1 MAMKL
6 QTKRSGKIVTSMNK
20 YEYFVPASLYDIK
33 IAMDDEMIDLLIDA
47 SKYLL
52 VLEEISSQMTFSD
65 TIVAKYIEKEALLSA
80 QIEGTQASLYDVF
93 EATKNPENTRR
104 GVEDVVNYIKAL
116 KEAFNLLKTLPL
128 STRFFNTIHKTLID
142 NVRGNNKNPGEI
154 RRSQNW
160 IGGGGYSINDAW
172 YVPPAVDDMIVCLS
186 DLENYINDTIKINP
200 LIKIALI
207 HYQFESI
214 HPYLDGNGR
223 LGRLLISLLLKKEGY
238 LTNPI
243 LSLSLYLKQ
252 HRGDYFGCLSNVR
265 IYGEYERW
273 VKFFLTGIVVTA
285 KQTIK
290 TIKQINNL
298 KENWT
303 KQIIKLNKN
312 NEELLLKFLDFI
324 FVMPYF
330 NFNDIVK
337 NLNIAKTTANSL
349 IKEFVDLKI
358 IDSKES
364 DKDRFNTYKV
374 SKYLDIIE
382 KGTEW

>member
-6 QTKRSGKIVTSMNK
+6 NTNRSGKLVKSLNK

-33 IAMDDEMIDLLIDA
+33 IDMDDEMIDLLIEA
-47 SKYLL
+47 SEQLA
-52 VLEEISSQMTFSD
+52 VLEHISKHMKFSD
-65 TIVAKYIEKEALLSA
+65 AIVAKYIEKEALLSA

-93 EATKNPENTRR
+93 EANKNPENFRR

-116 KEAFNLLKTLPL
+116 KEAMKLLKTLPL
-128 STRFFNTIHKTLID
+128 STRFFNSVHKVLID
-142 NVRGNNKNPGEI
+142 NVRGKNKNPGEI

-160 IGGGGYSINDAW
+160 IGGKGFSINDAW

-186 DLENYINDTIKINP
+186 DLENYINDKVNVKT

-223 LGRLLISLLLKKEGY
+223 LGRLLISLLLKTEGY

-243 LSLSLYLKQ
+243 LYLSLYLKQ
-252 HRGDYFGCLSNVR
+252 QREGYYSCLSNVR
-265 IYGEYERW
+265 IYGDYERW
-273 VKFFLTGIVVTA
+273 VKFFLTGIIVTA
-285 KQTIK
+285 KQVIK
-290 TIKQINNL
+290 TIQQINEL

-303 KQIIKLNKN
+303 KQIIRLNKN
-312 NEELLLKFLDFI
+312 NEETLLKSLDFI

-330 NFNDIVK
+330 NVNDIAK
-337 NLNIAKTTANSL
+337 NLNIAKSTANFI
-349 IKEFVDLKI
+349 IKDFIDLKI
-358 IDSKES
+358 IDYKES
-364 DKDRFNTYKV
+364 DKVRFNTYKV
-374 SKYLDIIE
+374 TKYLDILE
-382 KGTEW
+382 KGTEI